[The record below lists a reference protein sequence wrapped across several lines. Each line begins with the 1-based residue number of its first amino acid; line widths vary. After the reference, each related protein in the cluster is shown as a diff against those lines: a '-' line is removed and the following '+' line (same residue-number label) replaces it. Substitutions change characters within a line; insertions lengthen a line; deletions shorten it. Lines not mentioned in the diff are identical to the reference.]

1 MIQFTKPNNRNSVP
15 TPLRDI
21 LSDGSRNLYVIEDSL
36 QRPYV
41 WNTITIE
48 TICNEIFD
56 MFIVNIRESKRAIY
70 DRLYIQLNEVVFGP
84 VDEINKT
91 SNIFDIPGLK
101 IESCSEGSQ
110 RIRTMAIFFLA
121 LLFFISNENEEE
133 YVNIE
138 RFKNSDDEDKL
149 RVIGDDGGSSF
160 TKLIEYV
167 TKQPVKKIFKDI
179 NKKDIEKC
187 RSKFSNNDEKN
198 LIDTF
203 LYIGKLISIK
213 FYEENLPYKECTD
226 IFLNNLFVF
235 KREEKVEEKI
245 KTFIDSNRLVVP
257 MAEEHYYPKFI
268 INKLVGEEKKVVYEA
283 YQKFVALAKKI
294 EEEKIF
300 IKTKGGA
307 KPELF
312 IETKVLDLQLA
323 RKGYKNLKHKYSLGD
338 YDYGVEAV
346 MNKGYHL
353 TSYEDILEYF
363 SECITYANFI
373 LESFKNH
380 EDKTINTYYFRN
392 IWNDKM
398 ALWWS
403 FYTPCYLMCD
413 YLNNDIKK
421 RQLVND
427 LLYKSYVQ
435 FILSWAFS
443 ESNRDSYSNILCRLG
458 DIIIKHRDSEYAIF
472 ENKCLTL
479 MAKQIEYNGNSWEKM
494 NINLRDLSYMR
505 NDNEKMAI
513 KQILLA
519 QEKYLVDTYNFSDE
533 ALFDA
538 WTKHSGKEIN
548 LDHWLPN
555 SISEDNE
562 ELHYASNRL
571 GNFVLLESNLNQS
584 KGNDFG
590 KNNQLYCQ
598 SSFIGTKLMSKEYI
612 CGIST
617 DKKEIMNNDEY
628 VIRYDV
634 DTINNPKID
643 NINQRKRALMNFII
657 SYIKP
662 NV

>member
-1 MIQFTKPNNRNSVP
+1 MIQLTKPNNRNSVP
-15 TPLRDI
+15 TSFRDI
-21 LSDGSRNLYVIEDSL
+21 LSDGSRNLYVIEESL

-41 WNTITIE
+41 WNSNTIE
-48 TICNEIFD
+48 TICNEIFE
-56 MFIVNIRESKRAIY
+56 MFVTNINESKRSIY
-70 DRLYIQLNEVVFGP
+70 DRLYVELNEIVCGE
-84 VDEINKT
+84 VDDHNKT
-91 SNIFDIPGLK
+91 SDIFKIPGLK
-101 IESCSEGSQ
+101 IESCVEGSQ
-110 RIRTMAIFFLA
+110 RIRTMAIFFLD
-121 LLFFISNENEEE
+121 LLFFLSKENDEE

-138 RFKNSDDEDKL
+138 RFKNSDDEIKL
-149 RVIGDDGGSSF
+149 RVIGNEGKSSF
-160 TKLIEYV
+160 ANLIEYV
-167 TKQPVKKIFKDI
+167 STETVKKISKDI
-179 NKKDIEKC
+179 SKKDIDKC
-187 RSKFSNNDEKN
+187 RNKFSNDEEKD

-203 LYIGKLISIK
+203 LYIGKLISNK
-213 FYEENLPYKECTD
+213 FEEESLSFKECIE
-226 IFLNNLFVF
+226 IFLNNSFVF
-235 KREEKVEEKI
+235 KRDVSKENKI
-245 KTFIDSNRLVVP
+245 QTFVDYNRLIVP
-257 MAEEHYYPKFI
+257 MAEEHFYPRLI
-268 INKLVGEEKKVVYEA
+268 INKVSGEERKTVYET
-283 YQKFVALAKKI
+283 YQKFIAITKKI

-323 RKGYKNLKHKYSLGD
+323 RRGRKNLKHKYSLGD
-338 YDYGVEAV
+338 YDYGLEAS
-346 MNKGYHL
+346 MNRHYHL
-353 TSYEDILEYF
+353 TSYEDIIEYF

-373 LESFKNH
+373 LETFKNH
-380 EDKTINTYYFRN
+380 EDKSTNTFYFRN
-392 IWNDKM
+392 IWSDKM
-398 ALWWS
+398 GLWWS
-403 FYTPCYLMCD
+403 FYTPCYLMCE
-413 YLNNDIKK
+413 YLKDTKK

-427 LLYKSYVQ
+427 LLYKSYIQ

-443 ESNRDSYSNILCRLG
+443 ETNRDSYSAILCKLG
-458 DIIIKHRDSEYAIF
+458 DIIIKHHNSEYTIF

-479 MAKQIEYNGNSWEKM
+479 MNSQITYNNNSWERM
-494 NINLRDLSYMR
+494 NDNLRDLSYIK
-505 NDNEKMAI
+505 NDKEKMAI

-519 QEKYLVDTYNFSDE
+519 QEKYLVDKYNFSDE
-533 ALFDA
+533 VLFDA

-555 SISEDNE
+555 SVSEGNE
-562 ELHYASNRL
+562 ELRDASNKL